1 MRSFDLRWSYRIRSS
16 QLDQR
21 GVAVHIKNYLSDED
35 QRRAE
40 ERAREIEEFWSRLGT
55 IDLTTSRPGPERRAP
70 AVQTAV
76 GEATPGEARAQ
87 ARALM
92 EKAKVEARTLLEGA
106 REAADKMVSEARRE
120 RDQARRERDVA
131 RRELNEVRRQR
142 AVLRQQWRRSAN
154 RSPGRTPVGE
164 AAAVDPTVPRLMLS
178 PEQAATALGLS
189 RARVLGLVADGSI
202 ASFMVGRSRRIPV
215 WALEEFVEGLRGV
228 TTAPRP

>member
-1 MRSFDLRWSYRIRSS
+1 MVD
-16 QLDQR
+16 
-21 GVAVHIKNYLSDED
+21 IKNYLSDED

-55 IDLTTSRPGPERRAP
+55 IDLSASRSGPDRRAP
-70 AVQTAV
+70 AAPPAV
-76 GEATPGEARAQ
+76 PEATLGEARTQ

-106 REAADKMVSEARRE
+106 REAADQMVCEARRE

-142 AVLRQQWRRSAN
+142 AVLRQQWRRRPN
-154 RSPGRTPVGE
+154 PPHGTNPGGE
-164 AAAVDPTVPRLMLS
+164 TLVADAAIPRLMLS

-189 RARVLGLVADGSI
+189 RARVLGLVTDGSI
-202 ASFMVGRSRRIPV
+202 ASVMVGRSRRIPV
-215 WALEEFVEGLRGV
+215 WALEEFVEGLRAV
-228 TTAPRP
+228 TTPPRS